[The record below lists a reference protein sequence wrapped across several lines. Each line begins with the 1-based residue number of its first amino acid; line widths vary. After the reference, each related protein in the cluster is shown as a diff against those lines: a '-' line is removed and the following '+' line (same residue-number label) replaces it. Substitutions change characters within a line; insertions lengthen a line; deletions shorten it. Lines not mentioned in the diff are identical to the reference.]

1 MSYRLKQGSPDI
13 MLWVCARAC
22 VARLVWPAVL
32 NLFIAVIFLCLAAF
46 ASASTVSEEYQIK
59 AAFIPKF
66 VRFVAWPN
74 AKNGNRPF
82 VFKVLGENPFGNALE
97 PVNRQKFQG
106 RIGVVK
112 YVDQWERIADDVQVM
127 FISRS
132 MRSHLREILCSRRG
146 VPVLTI
152 SDIGG
157 FAGAGGMIELIERDG
172 SIHFI
177 INLDAVRESGLD
189 MNFQLLQLADSVI
202 GK

>member
-1 MSYRLKQGSPDI
+1 MSYRLKQGSSDI
-13 MLWVCARAC
+13 MLPVCAQAC
-22 VARLVWPAVL
+22 AVRIWPAVL
-32 NLFIAVIFLCLAAF
+32 NLCVAVIFLCSAAF

-59 AAFIPKF
+59 AAFIPNF
-66 VRFVAWPN
+66 VRFVSWPD
-74 AKNGNRPF
+74 AKNLSRPF
-82 VFKVLGENPFGNALE
+82 VFKVLGKNPFGNALE
-97 PVNRQKFQG
+97 PANRQKFKG
-106 RIGVVK
+106 GIGVVK
-112 YVDQWERIADDVQVM
+112 YVDQWERNADDVQVM

-132 MRSHLREILCSRRG
+132 MRSHLREILWASKG

-157 FAGAGGMIELIERDG
+157 FARAGGMIEFTEHDG

-177 INLDAVRESGLD
+177 INLNAVRESGLD

>member
-1 MSYRLKQGSPDI
+1 MSYRLKKGGSDI
-13 MLWVCARAC
+13 MHPVRARAC
-22 VARLVWPAVL
+22 VTQLIWPAL
-32 NLFIAVIFLCLAAF
+32 PNLFAVVIFLGLAAF

-59 AAFIPKF
+59 AAFIPNF
-66 VRFVAWPN
+66 VRFVSWPH

-82 VFKVLGENPFGNALE
+82 VFKVLGKNPFGNALE

-112 YVDQWERIADDVQVM
+112 YVDHWERIADDIQVM

-132 MRSHLREILCSRRG
+132 MKSHLREILRSRKG

-157 FAGAGGMIELIERDG
+157 FARAGGMIEFTEHDG

-177 INLDAVRESGLD
+177 INLNAVRESGLD